1 MPPKRKI
8 LLIKRFSEPLK
19 RSKTTYL
26 TDQLITE
33 FGDLKSIQY
42 EPFQPEQTRPAEA
55 LLLSNFLTNPL
66 PSDYFNL
73 FFTSDLFDL
82 IVRNT
87 NKYAAIQR
95 LDKEEK
101 GREWHDLNSA
111 ELRVFIRVIIY
122 MGVHLKPETS
132 WYWNTDI
139 AKGPIHSILSYL
151 PLRRFQQIK
160 RYLHISCSETDK
172 SRGYD
177 QPNNKVWWYKVEPLA
192 ACL

>member
-8 LLIKRFSEPLK
+8 PPIKRSSKPLK

-26 TDQLITE
+26 TDQLITK

-42 EPFQPEQTRPAEA
+42 KPFQPEQIRPAEA
-55 LLLSNFLTNPL
+55 FLPSNFPTNPL

-95 LDKEEK
+95 LNKKEK
-101 GREWHDLNSA
+101 GQEWHDLNSA

-122 MGVHLKPETS
+122 MGVHVEPETS
-132 WYWNTDI
+132 
-139 AKGPIHSILSYL
+139 
-151 PLRRFQQIK
+151 
-160 RYLHISCSETDK
+160 
-172 SRGYD
+172 
-177 QPNNKVWWYKVEPLA
+177 
-192 ACL
+192 